1 MDNVKNDSYY
11 LNNIITDLSFVLTH
25 TKGMSSEDFE
35 SNELLLDSVMFRLI
49 QISENSDRLTPE
61 FKEVHSDIPWH
72 AMRGLRNR
80 IVHDYG
86 KVDMSIIYDTVI
98 NDLPELLRDIESI
111 M

>member
-1 MDNVKNDSYY
+1 
-11 LNNIITDLSFVLTH
+11 
-25 TKGMSSEDFE
+25 MSSEDFE

-98 NDLPELLRDIESI
+98 NDLPELLRDIENI

>member
-1 MDNVKNDSYY
+1 MA
-11 LNNIITDLSFVLTH
+11 H

-98 NDLPELLRDIESI
+98 NDLPELLRDIETLYKS
-111 M
+111 

>member
-25 TKGMSSEDFE
+25 TKGMSSKDFE

-98 NDLPELLRDIESI
+98 NDLPELLRDIENI

>member
-98 NDLPELLRDIESI
+98 NDLPELLRDIENI

>member
-1 MDNVKNDSYY
+1 M
-11 LNNIITDLSFVLTH
+11 TH

-98 NDLPELLRDIESI
+98 NGLPELLRDIENI
-111 M
+111 I

>member
-11 LNNIITDLSFVLTH
+11 LNNIITDLSFVLAH

-98 NDLPELLRDIESI
+98 NDLPELLRDIENI

>member
-1 MDNVKNDSYY
+1 
-11 LNNIITDLSFVLTH
+11 
-25 TKGMSSEDFE
+25 MSSEDFE

-98 NDLPELLRDIESI
+98 NDLPELLRDIETLYKS
-111 M
+111 